1 MHADGRA
8 AYRGLAVDGQGT
20 EALFKETSESSC
32 VLNESKE
39 FIKCTEGVGVVT
51 PDVCGWT
58 WK

>member
-1 MHADGRA
+1 MHADRRA

-20 EALFKETSESSC
+20 EALFKEISESSC

-39 FIKCTEGVGVVT
+39 FIKSTEGVGVVAG
-51 PDVCGWT
+51 VCGWT

>member
-20 EALFKETSESSC
+20 EALFKEISESSC
-32 VLNESKE
+32 VLDESEE
-39 FIKCTEGVGVVT
+39 FIKCTEGVGVAT
-51 PDVCGWT
+51 DVCGLT

>member
-51 PDVCGWT
+51 DVCGWT